1 MAERRQMGYPAGLLG
16 RSAGVQYT
24 GKAMIRHF
32 AAWFATAL
40 LTMAADSSPKA
51 AAEVH
56 QAMEAWRVATL
67 AQDAPALERLLHP
80 QLIYSHSSGRLES
93 KSDIVNLAKA
103 KKLPNTSM
111 TTLGDQPVLFFGQ
124 TAIVRGN
131 MDVGSKAADGSPT
144 LLHLNVLY
152 VWTRTPQGWQLVA
165 RQATK
170 VAP

>member
-1 MAERRQMGYPAGLLG
+1 
-16 RSAGVQYT
+16 
-24 GKAMIRHF
+24 MIRIF
-32 AAWFATAL
+32 AAL
-40 LTMAADSSPKA
+40 LTATLALAADPSSKA
-51 AAEVH
+51 AEEVRV
-56 QAMEAWRVATL
+56 AMEAWRTATL
-67 AQDAPALERLLHP
+67 AQDAPALDRLLHP

-93 KSDIVNLAKA
+93 KADIVNLAKA

-111 TTLGDQPVLFFGQ
+111 TTLGDQPVIFFGQ

-152 VWTRTPQGWQLVA
+152 VWTRTSQGWQLVA

-170 VAP
+170 IAP

>member
-1 MAERRQMGYPAGLLG
+1 MIRTVAAILATAALTVAADPPGKPAG
-16 RSAGVQYT
+16 
-24 GKAMIRHF
+24 
-32 AAWFATAL
+32 
-40 LTMAADSSPKA
+40 
-51 AAEVH
+51 EVRE
-56 QAMEAWRVATL
+56 AMEAWRVATL
-67 AQDAPALERLLHP
+67 AQDAAALERLLHP

-93 KSDIVNLAKA
+93 KADIVNLAKA
-103 KKLPNTSM
+103 RKLPNTSM
-111 TTLGDQPVLFFGQ
+111 ATLGDQPVMFLGQ

-170 VAP
+170 IAP